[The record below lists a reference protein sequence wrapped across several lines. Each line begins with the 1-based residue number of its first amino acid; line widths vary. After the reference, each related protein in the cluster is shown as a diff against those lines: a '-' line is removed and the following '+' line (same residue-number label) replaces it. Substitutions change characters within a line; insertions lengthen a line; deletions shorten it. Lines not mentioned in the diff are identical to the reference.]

1 MSPAE
6 RIALFTRDLTALM
19 SENDAM
25 VIVNLAHDEDTFAQF
40 SHARA
45 DEPVLCEVSNRSE
58 GWNAHSLDAEQ
69 VAALRALGYE
79 IPSPHHQSN
88 PHKEYSG
95 EAGMLA
101 EQIEQVFLKVFRAPE
116 NYNVVSSGLVRQQ

>member
-1 MSPAE
+1 MTHDE

-19 SENDAM
+19 QESDAM
-25 VIVNLAHDEDTFAQF
+25 VIFNLAHDEDTFAQF

-45 DEPVLCEVSNRSE
+45 SDPLLCEVSNRSE
-58 GWNAHSLDAEQ
+58 GWNAHSLDTEQ

-88 PHKEYSG
+88 PHKEY
-95 EAGMLA
+95 AGDIDVLA
-101 EQIEQVFLKVFRAPE
+101 GQVEQVFIKVFRAPD
-116 NYNVVSSGLVRQQ
+116 NYEVVASGVVW